1 MIDTELLGDLA
12 RLTHKRNAIN
22 SKGPLKGGME
32 GVWGVGS
39 PSEGVGREKEPRTE
53 MWGSQTSWP
62 TWRPQMGQFLLLR
75 TTCQALENSPHAQH

>member
-1 MIDTELLGDLA
+1 MTDTELLGDPA
-12 RLTHKRNAIN
+12 RLTHKRNAIK
-22 SKGPLKGGME
+22 SKGPLEGRME

-53 MWGSQTSWP
+53 VWGSQTSW
-62 TWRPQMGQFLLLR
+62 PQMGQFLLLR